1 MEIPGFSLISLVLPS
16 DKIQHI
22 APQVMH
28 YYIVQ
33 VYKTTKSLAVLF
45 REISLQ
51 WNRNKPPSRCFT
63 EINQGQVCLLKIF
76 FLRQRQNR
84 AK

>member
-1 MEIPGFSLISLVLPS
+1 MEMLDLCLISLILPS
-16 DKIQHI
+16 DKIPHI

-45 REISLQ
+45 GEISLQ
-51 WNRNKPPSRCFT
+51 WNRNKPQSRCFT
-63 EINQGQVCLLKIF
+63 EINQVQVCLLKNF
-76 FLRQRQNR
+76 FSKIDSKYN
-84 AK
+84 

>member
-1 MEIPGFSLISLVLPS
+1 MEMLDLCLISLILPS
-16 DKIQHI
+16 DKIPHI

-45 REISLQ
+45 GEISLQ
-51 WNRNKPPSRCFT
+51 WNRNKPQSRCFT
-63 EINQGQVCLLKIF
+63 EINQVQVCLLKIF
-76 FLRQRQNR
+76 SKIDSNTT
-84 AK
+84 K